1 MQRRTDQRYQ
11 AIIDHVERIAHEHA
25 GEQLHIG
32 YLCQRCGVT
41 ERMLRSAFRLVHGAT
56 PYRYLRTRRMRE
68 AREALLHPKS
78 TATVTSIA
86 TEFGFVEL
94 GRFSVEYRS
103 AFGECPSVT
112 LRRSSAGIASA
123 AASHARVARPFVI
136 EREGQDLSWSG
147 GSVQTISHEARRGA

>member
-11 AIIDHVERIAHEHA
+11 VIIDRVEHIALEQI

-41 ERMLRSAFRLVHGAT
+41 ERMLRSAFRSVHGST
-56 PYRYLRTRRMRE
+56 PYRYLRARRMRE

-78 TATVTSIA
+78 AATVTSIA

-112 LRRSSAGIASA
+112 LRRSSAAIASA
-123 AASHARVARPFVI
+123 AGRDARVARPLVI
-136 EREGQDLSWSG
+136 DKDGRDLSWSDR
-147 GSVQTISHEARRGA
+147 SIQSISHEERRGA